1 MKFKK
6 LKIFLKYFFLKNSH
20 KSNQKAGECD
30 SRYLIFTHGTKFT
43 ILLENYPIN
52 EWVELF

>member
-1 MKFKK
+1 MKSKK

-20 KSNQKAGECD
+20 KSSQKAGECD
-30 SRYLIFTHGTKFT
+30 SHYLICTHGTKFT